1 MDPSTDVNTTACV
14 WSNDECAK
22 QAAEMTLLSLPR
34 QAPSVKCS
42 LTCGKRYR
50 IVVYVTVAFWG
61 QSKAALALRSGESI
75 DLVIRVLKC
84 APAELIW
91 RAGVWILGVSIGQT
105 IVDKDFKE
113 PEVSA
118 RKYECKPMMNMVAY
132 IL

>member
-84 APAELIW
+84 APAE
-91 RAGVWILGVSIGQT
+91 RILGVSIGQT
-105 IVDKDFKE
+105 IMDKDFKE